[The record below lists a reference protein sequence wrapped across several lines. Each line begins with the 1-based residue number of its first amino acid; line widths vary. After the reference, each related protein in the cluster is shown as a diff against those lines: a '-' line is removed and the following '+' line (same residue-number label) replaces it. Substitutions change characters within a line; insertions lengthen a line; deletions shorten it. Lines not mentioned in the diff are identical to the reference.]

1 VARQR
6 ASGIA
11 PQEMSEV
18 SDIEQSFIGMGAQH
32 ITDPKVI
39 YLRQVQQQQQ
49 QQQQSNLLL

>member
-49 QQQQSNLLL
+49 QQSNLLL